1 VTLGPQRRSSLVR
14 RPSLVRRLVLLA
26 SVWSLAALV
35 VTGLVLTALFQ
46 QAALSRFDQ
55 GLNDVVQGLY
65 SGSSIEAD
73 GRVAAPPITD
83 MRSLR
88 AYSGR
93 YWQVAEPSAGGRL
106 TALIRSRSLF
116 DAELKVPDGF
126 LVRLQ
131 KSPGA
136 VVYDNTRGPD
146 AEALRIAGLLS
157 RLPGRAVP
165 VVFLAAEDRLPV
177 DRDAKR
183 FAAVTLSALLLLGIG
198 LIAAVVLQVRIGL
211 KPLFELRREIAEV
224 RNGKAD
230 RLSRDYPTE
239 LSPVA
244 DELNG
249 LLAYNQEVVERQRT
263 HVGNLAHA
271 LKTPLSVM
279 QAEAERFPGPLAD
292 LVQRQAET
300 MRQQVEHHLR
310 RARAAARSQ
319 GSGECTLVE
328 PVVDELSRALES
340 IFQYKKVEIDWI
352 CPSELVFLGERQDLM
367 EMVGNLLENACKWSN
382 GYVRVSCR
390 TQDPDGFIFTVE
402 DNGNGL
408 PADRQ
413 IEMLKRGARLDETSP
428 GSGLGLSIVD
438 DLARAYGG
446 TMRLFSSDLN
456 GLGVVLVLPALKIT
470 TQ

>member
-1 VTLGPQRRSSLVR
+1 MSLGTQR

-65 SGSSIEAD
+65 SGSSVEAD
-73 GRVAAPPITD
+73 GRVDAPPITD
-83 MRSLR
+83 VRSLR

-93 YWQVAEPSAGGRL
+93 YWQVAEPRTGGRL

-126 LVRLQ
+126 LARLQ

-136 VVYDNTRGPD
+136 VVYDDTRGPD
-146 AEALRIAGLLS
+146 GEALRLGGLLS
-157 RLPGRAVP
+157 RLPGRTVP
-165 VVFLAAEDRLPV
+165 VVFLAAEDRSPV
-177 DRDAKR
+177 DRDARR
-183 FAAVTLSALLLLGIG
+183 FAVVTLAALLLLGIG

-211 KPLFELRREIAEV
+211 RPLFELRGEIAEI
-224 RNGKAD
+224 RAGKSD
-230 RLSRDYPTE
+230 RLAKDYPTE

-249 LLAYNQEVVERQRT
+249 LLAHNQEVVERQRT

-271 LKTPLSVM
+271 LKTPLSVI
-279 QAEAERFPGPLAD
+279 QAEAEQFPGPLAD
-292 LVQRQAET
+292 LVQRQADT
-300 MRQQVEHHLR
+300 MREQVEHHLR

-319 GSGECTLVE
+319 GSGARTLVE
-328 PVVDELSRALES
+328 PVVDELARTLEKIYSRE
-340 IFQYKKVEIDWI
+340 KVEIDWV
-352 CPSELVFLGERQDLM
+352 CPPELAFLGERQDLM
-367 EMVGNLLENACKWSN
+367 EMVGNLLENACKWSR

-390 TQDPDGFIFTVE
+390 SDHGERLMFVVE
-402 DNGNGL
+402 DNGSGL
-408 PADRQ
+408 PVDRQ
-413 IEMLKRGARLDETSP
+413 NEMLKRGVRLDETSP

-438 DLARAYGG
+438 ELSRAYGG
-446 TMRLFSSDLN
+446 SMTLFSSNLN
-456 GLGVVLVLPALKIT
+456 GLGVVLELPAST
-470 TQ
+470 

>member
-1 VTLGPQRRSSLVR
+1 MTLGPQR

-35 VTGLVLTALFQ
+35 LTGLVLTALFQ

-73 GRVAAPPITD
+73 GRVAAPPMTD
-83 MRSLR
+83 VRSLR

-93 YWQVAEPSAGGRL
+93 YWQVAEPISGGRL

-126 LVRLQ
+126 LARLQ
-131 KSPGA
+131 KSPGT
-136 VVYDNTRGPD
+136 VVYDDTRGPD
-146 AEALRIAGLLS
+146 GEALRIAGLLS
-157 RLPGRAVP
+157 RLPGRTVP
-165 VVFLAAEDRLPV
+165 VVFFAAEDRSPV
-177 DRDAKR
+177 DRDAQR

-211 KPLFELRREIAEV
+211 RPLFELRREIAEI
-224 RNGKAD
+224 RNGQTD
-230 RLSRDYPTE
+230 RLSKDYPTE

-271 LKTPLSVM
+271 LKTPLSVI
-279 QAEAERFPGPLAD
+279 QAEAERIPGPLAD

-319 GSGECTLVE
+319 GSGEFTLVE
-328 PVVDELSRALES
+328 PIVDELSRALES
-340 IFQYKKVEIDWI
+340 IFKYKNVEIDWI
-352 CPSELVFLGERQDLM
+352 CPPEIAFLGERQDLM
-367 EMVGNLLENACKWSN
+367 EMVGNLLENACKWSA
-382 GYVRVSCR
+382 GYVRVNCR
-390 TQDPDGFIFTVE
+390 KEGPDRFSFTVE
-402 DNGNGL
+402 DSGTGL
-408 PADRQ
+408 PVDRQ
-413 IEMLKRGARLDETSP
+413 NEMLKRGVRLDETSP

-446 TMRLFSSDLN
+446 TMTLFSSDLN
-456 GLGVVLVLPALKIT
+456 GLGVALVLPTLKMST
-470 TQ
+470 H

>member
-1 VTLGPQRRSSLVR
+1 MTTAPQR

-65 SGSSIEAD
+65 SGSSVEAD

-83 MRSLR
+83 VRSLR

-93 YWQVAEPSAGGRL
+93 YWQVAEPSSGGRL

-116 DAELKVPDGF
+116 DAELKVPEGF
-126 LVRLQ
+126 LARLQ

-136 VVYDNTRGPD
+136 VIYGDTRGPD
-146 AEALRIAGLLS
+146 GEALRIGGLLS
-157 RLPGRAVP
+157 RLPGRTVP
-165 VVFLAAEDRLPV
+165 VVFLAAEDRSPV
-177 DRDAKR
+177 DRDAQR
-183 FAAVTLSALLLLGIG
+183 FAVVTLLALLLLGIG

-211 KPLFELRREIAEV
+211 RPLFELRREIAEV

-230 RLSRDYPTE
+230 RLSKDYPTE

-249 LLAYNQEVVERQRT
+249 LLAHNQEVVERQRT

-271 LKTPLSVM
+271 LKTPLSVI

-292 LVQRQAET
+292 LIQRQTDT
-300 MRQQVEHHLR
+300 MREQVEHHLR

-319 GSGECTLVE
+319 GTGERTLVE
-328 PVVDELSRALES
+328 PLVDELARTLERIHSRER
-340 IFQYKKVEIDWI
+340 VEIDWI
-352 CPSELVFLGERQDLM
+352 CPPELVFLGERQDLM
-367 EMVGNLLENACKWSN
+367 EMIGNLLENACKWSR
-382 GYVRVSCR
+382 GYVQVVCR
-390 TQDPDGFIFTVE
+390 AQGSGRLTVTVE
-402 DNGNGL
+402 DNGVGL
-408 PADRQ
+408 PVDRQ
-413 IEMLKRGARLDETSP
+413 NEMLKRGVRLDETSP

-446 TMRLFSSDLN
+446 TMTLFSSDLN
-456 GLGVVLVLPALKIT
+456 GLGVMLDLPALKMST
-470 TQ
+470 D